1 MRAVYEIRP
10 PAWGETLAILQ
21 SVSLREGP
29 AHVRARVIDV
39 EGERVTI
46 DFPALDGETSAEQL
60 LAACVAGEWADRGDV
75 ESCRLVA
82 VEWPKGLPGPAFPA
96 QSGVSVGAIVK
107 PALGLS
113 PDEAAAVA
121 AELAAGGAVLV
132 KDDELQ
138 RSSPE
143 RVRAVNAAIP
153 EHVLYAANVTGAEV
167 DAIVEAGARALMIN
181 AFLAG
186 LGSIPRL
193 RAYGLPI
200 FVHRVGSAFL
210 RRGRRVSVSA
220 RVVAELTRLLGADYV
235 QVGSFSPRTF
245 DTDEEVREQIA
256 GARPATAVLGGG
268 VGAENAR
275 EQLER
280 ADARD
285 GVMLLLGSAAYA
297 HPDGVRAG
305 VAAAV
310 EANPLAANSVSSG
323 SRSPRRTAR
332 STVTQRIPR
341 DSASATA
348 CGFSRSA
355 TRIPRHPTFAGSRR
369 MKSRYRVSCSTAS
382 IVPIRF
388 TSTATQSPWAS

>member
-21 SVSLREGP
+21 SVSLPAGP
-29 AHVRARVIDV
+29 QSARARVLDV

-46 DFPALDGETSAEQL
+46 DFPALDAETSAEQL

-75 ESCRLVA
+75 ESCRLVE
-82 VEWPKGLPGPAFPA
+82 VEWPEGLPGPAFSASP
-96 QSGVSVGAIVK
+96 GVSVGAIVK

-113 PDEAAAVA
+113 PGEGAAVA

-143 RVRAVNAAIP
+143 RVHAINAAIP
-153 EHVLYAANVTGAEV
+153 EHVLYAANVTGADV
-167 DAIVEAGARALMIN
+167 DAIVEAGARALMVN

-186 LGSIPRL
+186 LGSISRL
-193 RAYGLPI
+193 REYELPI

-210 RRGRRVSVSA
+210 RRGGSVSVSA
-220 RVVAELTRLLGADYV
+220 RVLAELTRLLGADYV

-245 DTDEEVREQIA
+245 DTGDEVREQIA
-256 GARPATAVLGGG
+256 AARPATAVIGGG
-268 VGAENAR
+268 VGAENAA

-280 ADARD
+280 AGTRD

-297 HPDGVRAG
+297 HPAGVRAG

-310 EANPLAANSVSSG
+310 EVV
-323 SRSPRRTAR
+323 R
-332 STVTQRIPR
+332 
-341 DSASATA
+341 
-348 CGFSRSA
+348 
-355 TRIPRHPTFAGSRR
+355 
-369 MKSRYRVSCSTAS
+369 
-382 IVPIRF
+382 
-388 TSTATQSPWAS
+388 

>member
-1 MRAVYEIRP
+1 VRATFEIRP

-21 SVSLREGP
+21 SVSLPDGP
-29 AHVRARVIDV
+29 ERVRARVVDV

-60 LAACVAGEWADRGDV
+60 LAACIAGEWADRGDL
-75 ESCRLVA
+75 ESCRLVD
-82 VEWPKGLPGPAFPA
+82 VDWPVGLPGPAFPGA
-96 QSGVSVGAIVK
+96 PGVSIGAILK

-113 PDEAAAVA
+113 PAEAATVA
-121 AELAAGGAVLV
+121 TELAAGGAVLV

-153 EHVLYAANVTGAEV
+153 EHMLYAANVTGAAV
-167 DAIVEAGARALMIN
+167 DPIVEAGARALMIN

-186 LGSIPRL
+186 LGSIGHL
-193 RAYGLPI
+193 REYGLPI

-210 RRGRRVSVSA
+210 RRGGPVSVSA
-220 RVVAELTRLLGADYV
+220 RVLAELTRLLGADYV

-245 DTDEEVREQIA
+245 DTDDEVREQIA
-256 GARPATAVLGGG
+256 AACPATAVIGGG
-268 VGAENAR
+268 IGADNVR

-280 ADARD
+280 AGTRD

-297 HPDGVRAG
+297 HPDGVHAG

-310 EANPLAANSVSSG
+310 EA
-323 SRSPRRTAR
+323 
-332 STVTQRIPR
+332 
-341 DSASATA
+341 
-348 CGFSRSA
+348 
-355 TRIPRHPTFAGSRR
+355 
-369 MKSRYRVSCSTAS
+369 
-382 IVPIRF
+382 IR
-388 TSTATQSPWAS
+388 

>member
-21 SVSLREGP
+21 SVSLPHGP
-29 AHVRARVIDV
+29 EHVRARVVGV
-39 EGERVTI
+39 ERDRVTV

-60 LAACVAGEWADRGDV
+60 LAVCVAGEWADRGDV
-75 ESCRLVA
+75 ESCRLVE
-82 VEWPKGLPGPAFPA
+82 VEWPDRFPGPAFRA
-96 QSGVSVGAIVK
+96 SAGVSIGAIVK

-113 PDEAAAVA
+113 PGEAAAVA

-143 RVRAVNAAIP
+143 RVRAINEAIP
-153 EHVLYAANVTGAEV
+153 DDVLYAANVTGADA
-167 DAIVEAGARALMIN
+167 DAIVGAGARALMVN

-186 LGSIPRL
+186 LGSIERL

-210 RRGRRVSVSA
+210 RRGGPVSVSA
-220 RVVAELTRLLGADYV
+220 RVLAELTRLLGADYV
-235 QVGSFSPRTF
+235 QVGSFSARTF
-245 DTDEEVREQIA
+245 DSHDEVREQIA
-256 GARPATAVLGGG
+256 AARPATAVIGGG

-280 ADARD
+280 AGARD

-297 HPDGVRAG
+297 HPDGVRTG

-310 EANPLAANSVSSG
+310 DAV
-323 SRSPRRTAR
+323 
-332 STVTQRIPR
+332 
-341 DSASATA
+341 
-348 CGFSRSA
+348 
-355 TRIPRHPTFAGSRR
+355 AG
-369 MKSRYRVSCSTAS
+369 
-382 IVPIRF
+382 
-388 TSTATQSPWAS
+388 

>member
-1 MRAVYEIRP
+1 VRAVFEIRP

-21 SVSLREGP
+21 SVSLPDGP
-29 AHVRARVIDV
+29 ESARARVVDAR
-39 EGERVTI
+39 GERVTL

-60 LAACVAGEWADRGDV
+60 LAVCVAGEWADRGDV
-75 ESCRLVA
+75 ESCRLVE
-82 VEWPKGLPGPAFPA
+82 VDWPEAMPGPAFPA
-96 QSGVSVGAIVK
+96 RPGVSVGAIVK
-107 PALGLS
+107 PALGLT
-113 PDEAAAVA
+113 PEEAAAVA

-153 EHVLYAANVTGAEV
+153 EHVLYAANVTGA
-167 DAIVEAGARALMIN
+167 DAGAIVEAGARALMVN

-186 LGSIPRL
+186 LGSIARL
-193 RAYGLPI
+193 REYPLPI

-210 RRGRRVSVSA
+210 RRGGPVSVSA
-220 RVVAELTRLLGADYV
+220 RVLAELTRVLGADYV

-245 DTDEEVREQIA
+245 DTDDEVREQIA
-256 GARPATAVLGGG
+256 AARPATAVIGGG

-275 EQLER
+275 EQLQR
-280 ADARD
+280 AGTRD

-310 EANPLAANSVSSG
+310 AAI
-323 SRSPRRTAR
+323 A
-332 STVTQRIPR
+332 
-341 DSASATA
+341 D
-348 CGFSRSA
+348 
-355 TRIPRHPTFAGSRR
+355 
-369 MKSRYRVSCSTAS
+369 
-382 IVPIRF
+382 
-388 TSTATQSPWAS
+388 